1 MTDAEILAGIREVLA
16 EHLGLVAPIE
26 LEDDLGHALALDSM
40 QRLTLVVELESR
52 FRVRLDP
59 ADDGALSRVSDLV
72 RLIRQRAATGPSQ
85 EP

>member
-16 EHLGLVAPIE
+16 VHLGLAAPVN
-26 LEDDLGHALALDSM
+26 LDDDLEGALALDSM

-52 FRVRLDP
+52 FRMRLEPGDE
-59 ADDGALSRVSDLV
+59 GSLGRVADLV
-72 RLIRQRAATGPSQ
+72 RLIRERVRSAK